1 MDFPIVAS
9 KYDYV
14 KVFFNNLAPIVVNE
28 YIRRHDEYR
37 LYPSTVLAMAALE
50 SGYNLNAE
58 TLFGIKG
65 EGQVLDTTE
74 YIDGKYVNVKDSFKL
89 YPSISASVQ
98 GLYDLMQ
105 IERYHPA
112 CECVEWEEECRQ
124 IQKCGYATD
133 PNYADKLI
141 SIVNSYQLTMFNSLD
156 KMSVDINNSEEKSE
170 DIVDDINNSE
180 EISEYI
186 VQSGDNL
193 WNIVKDFYNLT
204 DNSSIATKIDE
215 IATYNNIEN
224 PNIIYAGQILKMI

>member
-14 KVFFNNLAPIVVNE
+14 NVFFNNLAPIVVNE
-28 YIRRHDEYR
+28 YIGRKGQYR
-37 LYPSTVLAMAALE
+37 LFPSTVLAMAALE

-133 PNYADKLI
+133 PNYSDKLI

-156 KMSVDINNSEEKSE
+156 KMSADNTENI
-170 DIVDDINNSE
+170 IDDINNSE
-180 EISEYI
+180 EIPEYI

-204 DNSSIATKIDE
+204 DDSVIATKVDE
-215 IATYNNIEN
+215 IATYNDIEN
-224 PNIIYAGQILKMI
+224 PSIIYTGMILKMI

>member
-1 MDFPIVAS
+1 MEFPIVTS

-14 KVFFNNLAPIVVNE
+14 NVFFNNLAPIVVNE
-28 YIRRHDEYR
+28 YIRRHDEYQ

-112 CECVEWEEECRQ
+112 CDCTDWEEQCRQ
-124 IQKCGYATD
+124 IQLCGYATD
-133 PNYADKLI
+133 PEYSDKLI
-141 SIVNSYQLTMFNSLD
+141 SIVNSYQLTMFNGLD
-156 KMSVDINNSEEKSE
+156 KLAEEPE
-170 DIVDDINNSE
+170 ESE
-180 EISEYI
+180 EIEEPTEGPFIYTVQPGDSLWSI
-186 VQSGDNL
+186 VRNY
-193 WNIVKDFYNLT
+193 YNLDNDT
-204 DNSSIATKIDE
+204 DIYYKVQEVAEN
-215 IATYNNIEN
+215 NNIEDASMIY
-224 PNIIYAGQILKMI
+224 PNQEIKLY

>member
-14 KVFFNNLAPIVVNE
+14 NVFFNNLAPIVVNE
-28 YIRRHDEYR
+28 YIRRHGEYR

-74 YIDGKYVNVKDSFKL
+74 YIDGEYVNVKDSFKL
-89 YPSISASVQ
+89 YPTISASVQ

-105 IERYHPA
+105 LERYHPA
-112 CECVEWEEECRQ
+112 CECTDWEEECRQ

-133 PNYADKLI
+133 PCYSDKLI
-141 SIVNSYQLTMFNSLD
+141 SIINSYQLTMFNSLD
-156 KMSVDINNSEEKSE
+156 NMLVNEEE
-170 DIVDDINNSE
+170 TPENTVQNESE
-180 EISEYI
+180 EITEYT

-193 WNIVKDFYNLT
+193 WNIVKDFYNLS
-204 DNSSIATKIDE
+204 DNIAIATKVDE

-224 PNIIYAGQILKMI
+224 PGIIYAGQILKMI

>member
-14 KVFFNNLAPIVVNE
+14 NVFFNNLAPIVVNE
-28 YIRRHDEYR
+28 YIRRHGEYR

-65 EGQVLDTTE
+65 EGQVLDTSE

-105 IERYHPA
+105 IERYHQA

-133 PNYADKLI
+133 PEYSDKLI
-141 SIVNSYQLTMFNSLD
+141 NIVNSYQLTMFNSLD
-156 KMSVDINNSEEKSE
+156 KMSVENIENN
-170 DIVDDINNSE
+170 DDINSE
-180 EISEYI
+180 EIPEYI

-193 WNIVKDFYNLT
+193 WNIVKDHYNLT
-204 DNSSIATKIDE
+204 DNTDIANKVID
-215 IATYNNIEN
+215 IAQYNCIEN
-224 PNIIYAGQILKMI
+224 PSRIYVGMAIKFI

>member
-1 MDFPIVAS
+1 MDFPIVTS

-14 KVFFNNLAPIVVNE
+14 NVFFNNLAPIVVNE
-28 YIRRHDEYR
+28 YIRRHGEYR

-112 CECVEWEEECRQ
+112 CECEEWEEECRQ

-133 PNYADKLI
+133 PEYSDKLI
-141 SIVNSYQLTMFNSLD
+141 SIINSYQLTMFNSLD
-156 KMSVDINNSEEKSE
+156 NMLVNEEE
-170 DIVDDINNSE
+170 TPENTVQNESE
-180 EISEYI
+180 EITEYT

-193 WNIVKDFYNLT
+193 WNIVKDFYNLS
-204 DNSSIATKIDE
+204 DNSAIATKVDE

-224 PNIIYAGQILKMI
+224 PSIIYAGQILKMI

>member
-1 MDFPIVAS
+1 MDFPIVTS
-9 KYDYV
+9 RYDYV
-14 KVFFNNLAPIVVNE
+14 NVFFNNLAPIVVNE
-28 YIRRHDEYR
+28 YIRRHGEYR

-89 YPSISASVQ
+89 YPTISASVQ

-124 IQKCGYATD
+124 IQLCGYATD
-133 PNYADKLI
+133 PEYSDKLI
-141 SIVNSYQLTMFNSLD
+141 SIINSYQLTMFNSLD
-156 KMSVDINNSEEKSE
+156 NMLVNEEE
-170 DIVDDINNSE
+170 TPENTVQNESE
-180 EISEYI
+180 EITEYT

-204 DNSSIATKIDE
+204 DNSDIATKVDE

-224 PNIIYAGQILKMI
+224 PSIIYAGQILKMI

>member
-14 KVFFNNLAPIVVNE
+14 NVFFNNLAPIVVNE
-28 YIRRHDEYR
+28 YIRRHGEYR

-74 YIDGKYVNVKDSFKL
+74 YIDGNYINVKDSFKL

-133 PNYADKLI
+133 PEYSDKLI
-141 SIVNSYQLTMFNSLD
+141 STINSYQLTMFNSLD
-156 KMSVDINNSEEKSE
+156 NMLVDEESTEQNCDSVEET
-170 DIVDDINNSE
+170 IR
-180 EISEYI
+180 EYT
-186 VQSGDNL
+186 VQSEDNL

-204 DNSSIATKIDE
+204 DNDAIATKVDE
-215 IATYNNIEN
+215 IATYNDIEN
-224 PNIIYAGQILKMI
+224 PSIIYVGMNLKMI

>member
-1 MDFPIVAS
+1 MDFPIVTS
-9 KYDYV
+9 RYDYV
-14 KVFFNNLAPIVVNE
+14 NVFFNNLAPIVVNE
-28 YIRRHDEYR
+28 YIRRHGEHR

-65 EGQVLDTTE
+65 EGQELDTTE
-74 YIDGKYVNVKDSFKL
+74 YIDGKYINVKDSFKL

-105 IERYHPA
+105 IERYQPA
-112 CECVEWEEECRQ
+112 CECAEWEEECRQ

-133 PNYADKLI
+133 PEYSDKLI
-141 SIVNSYQLTMFNSLD
+141 SIINSYQLTMFNSLD
-156 KMSVDINNSEEKSE
+156 NMLVNEEE
-170 DIVDDINNSE
+170 TPENTVQNESE
-180 EISEYI
+180 EITEYT

-204 DNSSIATKIDE
+204 DNSAIATKIDE

-224 PNIIYAGQILKMI
+224 PDIIYAGQILKMI

>member
-1 MDFPIVAS
+1 MEFPIVTS

-14 KVFFNNLAPIVVNE
+14 NVFFNNLAPIVVNE
-28 YIRRHDEYR
+28 YIRRHGEYR

-112 CECVEWEEECRQ
+112 CECIEWEEECRQ

-133 PNYADKLI
+133 PEYSDKLI
-141 SIVNSYQLTMFNSLD
+141 SIINSYQLTMFNSLD
-156 KMSVDINNSEEKSE
+156 NMLVNEEE
-170 DIVDDINNSE
+170 TPENTVQNESE
-180 EISEYI
+180 EITEYT
-186 VQSGDNL
+186 VQSGDNI
-193 WNIVKDFYNLT
+193 WNIVKDFYNLS
-204 DNSSIATKIDE
+204 DNSDIATKVDE

-224 PNIIYAGQILKMI
+224 PSIIYAGQILKMI

>member
-14 KVFFNNLAPIVVNE
+14 NVFFNNLAPIVVNE
-28 YIRRHDEYR
+28 YIRRHGEFR

-89 YPSISASVQ
+89 YPSISSSVQ

-105 IERYHPA
+105 IERYHTA
-112 CECVEWEEECRQ
+112 CECLEWEEECRQ

-133 PNYADKLI
+133 PEYSDKLI
-141 SIVNSYQLTMFNSLD
+141 NIVNSYQLTMFNSLD
-156 KMSVDINNSEEKSE
+156 KMSVDNTENI
-170 DIVDDINNSE
+170 IDDVNNSE
-180 EISEYI
+180 EISEYT

-204 DNSSIATKIDE
+204 DNSDIATKVDE

-224 PNIIYAGQILKMI
+224 PSIIYAGQILKMI

>member
-14 KVFFNNLAPIVVNE
+14 NVFFNNLAPIVVNE
-28 YIRRHDEYR
+28 YIRRHGEYR

-112 CECVEWEEECRQ
+112 CECAEWEEECRQ

-133 PNYADKLI
+133 PEYSDKLI
-141 SIVNSYQLTMFNSLD
+141 SIINSYQLTMFNSLD
-156 KMSVDINNSEEKSE
+156 NMAVNEDETPENTVQNDSE
-170 DIVDDINNSE
+170 DIL
-180 EISEYI
+180 EYT

-204 DNSSIATKIDE
+204 DNSAIATKVDE
-215 IATYNNIEN
+215 IAALNNIDN
-224 PNIIYAGQILKMI
+224 PGLIYAGMVINFN

>member
-1 MDFPIVAS
+1 MDFPIVTS

-14 KVFFNNLAPIVVNE
+14 NVFFNNLAPIVVNE
-28 YIRRHDEYR
+28 YIRRHDQYR
-37 LYPSTVLAMAALE
+37 LYPSTVLSMSALE

-74 YIDGKYVNVKDSFKL
+74 YIDGKYINVKDSFKC
-89 YPSISASVQ
+89 YPSLTASVQ

-133 PNYADKLI
+133 PDYSDKLI

-156 KMSVDINNSEEKSE
+156 KMSVDNTENNT
-170 DIVDDINNSE
+170 DDISSE
-180 EISEYI
+180 EIPDYI

-193 WNIVKDFYNLT
+193 WNIVTDFYNLT
-204 DNSSIATKIDE
+204 DNSDIAAKVDE

-224 PNIIYAGQILKMI
+224 SSIIYAGQILKMI

>member
-14 KVFFNNLAPIVVNE
+14 NVFFNNLAPIVVNE
-28 YIRRHDEYR
+28 YIRRHGEYR

-65 EGQVLDTTE
+65 EGQILDTTE
-74 YIDGKYVNVKDSFKL
+74 YIDGQYINVKDSFKL

-156 KMSVDINNSEEKSE
+156 KMSIDNTENN
-170 DIVDDINNSE
+170 IDDINNSE
-180 EISEYI
+180 EISEYT

-204 DNSSIATKIDE
+204 DNSAIATKVDE

-224 PNIIYAGQILKMI
+224 PSIIYAGQILKMI

>member
-14 KVFFNNLAPIVVNE
+14 NVFFNNLAPIVVNA
-28 YIRRHDEYR
+28 YIRRHGEYR
-37 LYPSTVLAMAALE
+37 LFPSTVLAMAALE

-74 YIDGKYVNVKDSFKL
+74 YIDGKHINVKDSFKL

-133 PNYADKLI
+133 PEYSDKLI
-141 SIVNSYQLTMFNSLD
+141 SIINSYQLTMFNSLD
-156 KMSVDINNSEEKSE
+156 NMLVNE
-170 DIVDDINNSE
+170 DETPENTVQNE
-180 EISEYI
+180 SEYT

-193 WNIVKDFYNLT
+193 WNIVKDFYNLS
-204 DNSSIATKIDE
+204 DNSDIATKVDE
-215 IATYNNIEN
+215 IATYNNIKN

>member
-1 MDFPIVAS
+1 MEFPIVTS

-14 KVFFNNLAPIVVNE
+14 NVFFNNLAPIVVNE
-28 YIRRHDEYR
+28 YIRRHGEYR

-65 EGQVLDTTE
+65 EGQLLDTTE

-112 CECVEWEEECRQ
+112 CECVEWEEECRM
-124 IQKCGYATD
+124 IQACGYATD
-133 PNYADKLI
+133 PSYSDKLI
-141 SIVNSYQLTMFNSLD
+141 SIVNTYQLTMFNGLD
-156 KMSVDINNSEEKSE
+156 KLAEVPEDSEEEEEQTEEPFIYTVQPGDSLWS
-170 DIVDDINNSE
+170 IVRN
-180 EISEYI
+180 Y
-186 VQSGDNL
+186 
-193 WNIVKDFYNLT
+193 YNLDNDT
-204 DNSSIATKIDE
+204 DIYYKVQEVAEN
-215 IATYNNIEN
+215 NNIEDASMIY
-224 PNIIYAGQILKMI
+224 PNQEIKLY

>member
-1 MDFPIVAS
+1 MDFPIVTS
-9 KYDYV
+9 RYDYV
-14 KVFFNNLAPIVVNE
+14 NVFFNNLAPIVVNE
-28 YIRRHDEYR
+28 YIRRHGEYR

-74 YIDGKYVNVKDSFKL
+74 YIDGRYINVKDSFKL

-112 CECVEWEEECRQ
+112 CECVEWEEECTQ

-133 PNYADKLI
+133 PEYSDKLI
-141 SIVNSYQLTMFNSLD
+141 SIINSYQLTMFNSLD
-156 KMSVDINNSEEKSE
+156 NMLVNEEETPENTVQNESE
-170 DIVDDINNSE
+170 DIT
-180 EISEYI
+180 EYT

-204 DNSSIATKIDE
+204 DNIAIATKVDE

-224 PNIIYAGQILKMI
+224 PSIIYAGQILKMI

>member
-9 KYDYV
+9 RYDYV
-14 KVFFNNLAPIVVNE
+14 NVFFNNLAPIVVNE
-28 YIRRHDEYR
+28 YIRRHGEYR

-74 YIDGKYVNVKDSFKL
+74 YINGEYINIKDSFKC
-89 YPSISASVQ
+89 YPSITASVQ

-112 CECVEWEEECRQ
+112 CECADWEEECRQ

-133 PNYADKLI
+133 PEYSDKLI
-141 SIVNSYQLTMFNSLD
+141 SIINSYQLTMFNSLD
-156 KMSVDINNSEEKSE
+156 NMVVNEDETPENTVQNESEESP
-170 DIVDDINNSE
+170 
-180 EISEYI
+180 EYT

-204 DNSSIATKIDE
+204 DNSAIATKVDE

-224 PNIIYAGQILKMI
+224 PSIIYAGQILKMI

>member
-1 MDFPIVAS
+1 MNFPIVTS

-14 KVFFNNLAPIVVNE
+14 NVFFNNLAPIVVNE
-28 YIRRHDEYR
+28 YIRRHGEYR

-65 EGQVLDTTE
+65 DGQVLDTTE
-74 YIDGKYVNVKDSFKL
+74 YIDGKYVNVKDSFKC
-89 YPSISASVQ
+89 YPSLKASVQ

-133 PNYADKLI
+133 PDYSNKLI

-156 KMSVDINNSEEKSE
+156 YMLVDEEE
-170 DIVDDINNSE
+170 TPENTVQNESE
-180 EISEYI
+180 EITEYT

-204 DNSSIATKIDE
+204 DNSAIATKVDE

-224 PNIIYAGQILKMI
+224 PSIIYTGQILKMI